1 VIVITPLGHPEG
13 RREGRGDLRRRHE
26 CKLHSQ
32 SVLVKR
38 QSLVQGP
45 SRAVDRAVLHRS
57 GASISAVAAWWLDGE
72 QLVEVEIDNR
82 LQLFCGSGFGEV
94 FRQTIEPGA
103 VFILQRY

>member
-1 VIVITPLGHPEG
+1 MITSLVHPEG

-26 CKLHSQ
+26 YKLHSQ

-45 SRAVDRAVLHRS
+45 SGRWIAPFSTGLGS
-57 GASISAVAAWWLDGE
+57 SIAAVAAWWLDGE

-82 LQLFCGSGFGEV
+82 LQLFCGSGFGEI
-94 FRQTIEPGA
+94 FRQTIEPCA
-103 VFILQRY
+103 VFVL

>member
-1 VIVITPLGHPEG
+1 MITPSGHPED

-26 CKLHSQ
+26 CRLHSQ

-38 QSLVQGP
+38 QSLVQAPAGSGP
-45 SRAVDRAVLHRS
+45 RSAPPPNRS
-57 GASISAVAAWWLDGE
+57 GASIAAVAAWWLDGE

-94 FRQTIEPGA
+94 FRQTIEQGA
-103 VFILQRY
+103 VFVLQRY